1 MMTLN
6 RVDAVL
12 TDRHVGQYLVRE
24 NYPGMFVPIKPSFRS
39 TPAYFFFSTKDQFK
53 PLISKFDSVLMEM
66 MVDGRYKKVFD
77 AYAK

>member
-24 NYPGMFVPIKPSFRS
+24 NYPGMFVPIKPSFSS
-39 TPAYFFFSTKDQFK
+39 TPAYFVFS
-53 PLISKFDSVLMEM
+53 
-66 MVDGRYKKVFD
+66 
-77 AYAK
+77 AKGQDKR